1 MKIMKRYVFNI
12 FQHAVDY
19 LKLIFDML
27 FILLAGIAFFNS
39 LIIVALAIF
48 INLFWCYRLKT
59 YKKDKS
65 NFHLDAFIDFLNQV
79 NSNMSLGVG
88 FETAILQ
95 SASMLKSDESYVS
108 KALHSLSRDINIGVS
123 PLDHLNIIFPIKETK
138 RYGKMMLSGKKT
150 GANLSEITGITIDKL
165 YLKHKI
171 NHEILTIIFQ
181 KKLEQTILSLAP
193 MLVILMI
200 RFSTPEYLS
209 ILDQTAIGKIIM
221 TFAFSLILVM
231 KIVSE
236 KLVAIKF

>member
-1 MKIMKRYVFNI
+1 MSPKFFK
-12 FQHAVDY
+12 HDVDY

-27 FILLAGIAFFNS
+27 FMLLAGIAFFNS
-39 LIIVALAIF
+39 LIVVVIAIAVT
-48 INLFWCYRLKT
+48 LFWCYRFKT
-59 YKKDKS
+59 YGKDKS
-65 NFHLDAFIDFLNQV
+65 NFHLDAFIDFLNQI

-95 SASMLKSDESYVS
+95 SASMLKADDSYVS
-108 KALHSLSRDINIGVS
+108 KALHALSRDINMGVS
-123 PLDHLNIIFPIKETK
+123 AFEHLALLFPIVETE
-138 RYGKMMLSGKKT
+138 RYGKMMISGKKT
-150 GANLSEITGITIDKL
+150 GANPSEITGITIDKL

-181 KKLEQTILSLAP
+181 KKLEQIILSLAP

-209 ILDQTAIGKIIM
+209 ILDHTAIGKLIM
-221 TFAFSLILVM
+221 SFAFALILLM
-231 KIVSE
+231 KLVSE